1 MDSFITKNH
10 TFLYMHFIPFT
21 YNNIMPSLQKDDV
34 LNLFINLYFVLS
46 IYGYSGY
53 LGNSSN
59 VVSYHN
65 LGVFASA
72 NTDIHISN

>member
-1 MDSFITKNH
+1 
-10 TFLYMHFIPFT
+10 
-21 YNNIMPSLQKDDV
+21 MPSLQKDDV